1 MEIRQVLRELKKP
14 EVQQTFK
21 TIIVDTID
29 LAADFCQKY
38 ICDQLGIES
47 IGEGGWTNNGWSRY
61 KKEFEDVF
69 RTITQLG
76 YAVIFIS
83 HAKETTNK
91 RKDGTEYTQIK
102 PSLQSSASAIVE
114 NMSDIIGYAHQ
125 DKINGENKVVLTLRD
140 PNDEITCGG
149 RFKYIEPV
157 IEFNYNS
164 LVKALNDAIDREEE
178 AVNNPTLF
186 TDEKEQ
192 VVTLKTYD
200 YEALIQEFNTKVKSL
215 MDKDS
220 KYYGPRITAIVNKY
234 LGKGKKVSEA
244 TIEQAEFIYLINTEL
259 DDELI
264 NKGKD

>member
-1 MEIRQVLRELKKP
+1 
-14 EVQQTFK
+14 
-21 TIIVDTID
+21 
-29 LAADFCQKY
+29 
-38 ICDQLGIES
+38 
-47 IGEGGWTNNGWSRY
+47 
-61 KKEFEDVF
+61 
-69 RTITQLG
+69 
-76 YAVIFIS
+76 
-83 HAKETTNK
+83 
-91 RKDGTEYTQIK
+91 
-102 PSLQSSASAIVE
+102 
-114 NMSDIIGYAHQ
+114 MSDIIGYAHQ

-178 AVNNPTLF
+178 AVKNPTLF
-186 TDEKEQ
+186 THEKEQ

-200 YEALIQEFNTKVKSL
+200 YEALVEEFNTKVKSL
-215 MDKDS
+215 MDKDA

-259 DDELI
+259 DDELM
-264 NKGKD
+264 NKGKE